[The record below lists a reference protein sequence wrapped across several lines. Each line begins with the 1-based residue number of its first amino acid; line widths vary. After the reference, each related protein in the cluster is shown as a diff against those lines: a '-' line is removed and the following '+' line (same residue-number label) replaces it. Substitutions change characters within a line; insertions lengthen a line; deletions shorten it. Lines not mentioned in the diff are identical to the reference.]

1 MSGGALRVSALSET
15 RPIVPRKRFIE
26 IHEVSKLPMM
36 RSTPSRTS
44 RIGSGGILRDLI
56 SLRLSDLI
64 PPTAARAASRTGC
77 TSASSFSTCRG
88 VVGGAG

>member
-1 MSGGALRVSALSET
+1 
-15 RPIVPRKRFIE
+15 
-26 IHEVSKLPMM
+26 MM
-36 RSTPSRTS
+36 RSTPSNTS

-77 TSASSFSTCRG
+77 TSANSFSTCFLRSAILTCTYGGNVGCEMWGMWG
-88 VVGGAG
+88 VRCGVT